1 MHCFLAEGSATKF
14 SKYRKDAAYQ
24 TCIVSM
30 FNSPFYF
37 PCAKYHFM
45 KPFRAPYTALLARCS
60 DQLSQWFFVQPES
73 RTGDPQLFF
82 FANDYNV
89 ERQLD
94 SLAIAITTQKFA
106 GFMCSMYVMCIQG
119 LTNFFGRHLV
129 YLI

>member
-1 MHCFLAEGSATKF
+1 
-14 SKYRKDAAYQ
+14 
-24 TCIVSM
+24 
-30 FNSPFYF
+30 
-37 PCAKYHFM
+37 M

-106 GFMCSMYVMCIQG
+106 GFMCH
-119 LTNFFGRHLV
+119 TRANFFFEGTPT
-129 YLI
+129 YLSKV